1 MAKFKVLHDFH
12 LNSPENK
19 DLKAGEIVEL
29 TVKRADLANEN
40 TQKQAQVNVLERIQ
54 KSEGAG

>member
-1 MAKFKVLHDFH
+1 MAKFKVLYDFH
-12 LNSPENK
+12 LNAPEDK

-29 TVKRADLANEN
+29 TIKRANLANEN

-54 KSEGAG
+54 KSKEAE